1 MKSLELSAEHQ
12 PSDDNGSTSGSSAP
26 VAVTLDLQPG
36 PAKSSSTAQPD
47 HVFVDLSEEDEEQI
61 AVDETAAA
69 FQGGIGRPDAIIE
82 DDDVLP
88 HARTQEPI
96 DYKKTPF
103 MSHFLKLQA
112 ESSQHINK
120 LPTLFQNQSFWFP
133 QEALWFCL
141 KKANLTPQDCY
152 DLDFF
157 LWDPECLLPDGIQNS
172 SSDPWPQSAFQ
183 SWDEHIINQLPK
195 PLAAEFPNGMG
206 AKQFS
211 NSLLIQHLEG
221 YDELQLAY
229 LQTAATKPARN
240 AVTGEPL
247 PKFIPFPPFHDR
259 SQDGFHGYIP
269 SSQWLCDIFDSF
281 IENHT
286 AAFNQH
292 MAIFKLA
299 KHIAKVNGVPVFT
312 ALLTVTNEKGEIR
325 ICNLVATKSHSQFEL
340 ALQRM
345 RDSLQLYGHDQPSL
359 FYTDN
364 MSDKAFLE
372 HSFPSLTAD
381 VVPVEKY
388 AHLDLLKIPDTVNIS
403 VRNSIETIDTAM
415 CTILSFLPDDDSMET
430 IIVGFD
436 AEWNVEISER
446 GYITGRGQTAII
458 QIAHQQNV
466 YILQIGEMLAR
477 GSLPPVLKEL
487 LQNPQIIKVG
497 CHVSADLKYI
507 EQSLHSACHFSGS
520 LDLAQYAKDRQA
532 IKSARCG
539 LSDLVA
545 TVLGKQL
552 QKNVSEWW
560 CIKNFQKS
568 PYQHH

>member
-1 MKSLELSAEHQ
+1 
-12 PSDDNGSTSGSSAP
+12 
-26 VAVTLDLQPG
+26 
-36 PAKSSSTAQPD
+36 
-47 HVFVDLSEEDEEQI
+47 
-61 AVDETAAA
+61 
-69 FQGGIGRPDAIIE
+69 
-82 DDDVLP
+82 
-88 HARTQEPI
+88 
-96 DYKKTPF
+96 
-103 MSHFLKLQA
+103 MSRFLKLQA
-112 ESSQHINK
+112 ESSQRINK
-120 LPTLFQNQSFWFP
+120 LPTLYQNQSFWFP

-157 LWDPECLLPDGIQNS
+157 LWDPECLLPDGIQCPNKNCTAKLWQHGNIPYPRRVVDISHTFWIIGYRYLCPTCRNS
-172 SSDPWPQSAFQ
+172 SSDPWPQSTFQ

-195 PLAAEFPNGMG
+195 PLAAEFPVHLTQRSAISKKTFQFMCSCFQNGMG

-229 LQTAATKPARN
+229 LQTVATRPARN

-269 SSQWLCDIFDSF
+269 SSQWLHDIFDSF

-292 MAIFKLA
+292 MAMLTGNVCAIDHSFKLA

-388 AHLDLLKIPDTVNIS
+388 AHLDLLKIHDTVNIS

-415 CTILSFLPDDDSMET
+415 RTILSFLPDDDSMET

-497 CHVSADLKYI
+497 CRVSADLKYI

-520 LDLAQYAKDRQA
+520 LDLARYAKDRQA

-552 QKNVSEWW
+552 QKNVSERVGSSWD
-560 CIKNFQKS
+560 NHALS
-568 PYQHH
+568 PEQIQYAALDA